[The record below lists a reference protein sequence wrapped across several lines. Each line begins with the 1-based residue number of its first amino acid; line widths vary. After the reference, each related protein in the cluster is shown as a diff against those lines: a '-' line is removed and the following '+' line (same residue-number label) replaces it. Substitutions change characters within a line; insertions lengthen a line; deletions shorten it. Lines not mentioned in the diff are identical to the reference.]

1 MENLTILGAG
11 IASQVLIKKL
21 RQENA
26 SCKIALIDKNN
37 YYLSKED
44 LINRPGDISRRIDLE
59 QWAQSLDVE
68 FINDKVERVNPQ
80 RRKIYFKQNQVREFT
95 KLIVATGLISK
106 KMTLKGEHRE
116 GFSYLSGIDPL
127 KLKGLLRISGEVCVY
142 VSTWLGL
149 RLAIS
154 LASLGKEVTIVSYSL
169 DFLGQ
174 EKEKIIGLLNE
185 KNISLY
191 MNSFIEEAVG
201 EGMIKAVKISPLKV
215 FSSQIVFIDS
225 GFSPNVTFFEEEVRL
240 HETFFTDFEDIYF
253 LGDINSQDIEKEVSF
268 TSNYENAKQQA
279 TIFSEFLLK
288 GIRPDIDSLVRVEDN
303 IKINIDKILQGG

>member
-1 MENLTILGAG
+1 MESITILGAG

-26 SCKIALIDKNN
+26 SCKISLIDKNN
-37 YYLSKED
+37 YYFPRED
-44 LINRPGDISRRIDLE
+44 FISRPGDISRKIDLE
-59 QWAQSLDVE
+59 QWTQSLGVE
-68 FINDKVERVNPQ
+68 FINDKVQRVDPH
-80 RRKIYFKQNQVREFT
+80 RKKIYLRQNQVREFK

-106 KMTLKGEHRE
+106 KMTIKGEHRE
-116 GFSYLSGIDPL
+116 GFSYLSDIDPL
-127 KLKGLLRISGEVCVY
+127 KLRGFLRISSEICVY

-154 LASLGKEVTIVSYSL
+154 LASLGKEVKIVSYSL

-174 EKEKIIGLLNE
+174 EKIRIIDLLNE
-185 KNISLY
+185 KKISLY

-215 FSSQIVFIDS
+215 FSSQMVFIDS
-225 GFSPNVTFFEEEVRL
+225 GFSPNATFFEEEVKL

-253 LGDINSQDIEKEVSF
+253 LGDINNQDIEKEVSF

-288 GIRPDIDSLVRVEDN
+288 GTRPDISSLVRVEDN
-303 IKINIDKILQGG
+303 TKINIDKILQGG